1 MPHRVGLIRK
11 ITGFRSSVCWK
22 QVVTSLVYAL
32 PVSSCAEVCGTLPTR
47 LEWHCGARMKIRSLL
62 YWLAR
67 LLGDV
72 NAVRKGRV
80 GQRVVRRVAGKAAG
94 RAMRKTLR

>member
-1 MPHRVGLIRK
+1 MEAGRYQSCLRIAGQLLRGGLWYTPHQIGMALW
-11 ITGFRSSVCWK
+11 SS
-22 QVVTSLVYAL
+22 
-32 PVSSCAEVCGTLPTR
+32 
-47 LEWHCGARMKIRSLL
+47 MKIRSLL

-72 NAVRKGRV
+72 NAVRRGRV
-80 GQRVVRRVAGKAAG
+80 GQRIVRRVAGKAAG

>member
-1 MPHRVGLIRK
+1 MLRTV
-11 ITGFRSSVCWK
+11 
-22 QVVTSLVYAL
+22 AL
-32 PVSSCAEVCGTLPTR
+32 PSCGTLAAGCNFQWGSPMR
-47 LEWHCGARMKIRSLL
+47 IRSLL

-80 GQRVVRRVAGKAAG
+80 GQRIVRRVAGKAAG